1 MRRRARDFDIFNIS
15 FLDVISCGLGAVVLI
30 VLISTYASEP
40 SPGAQTEVAPL
51 LDLVLAAETRVGTL
65 AVDLETER
73 QALTSRQLLRAR
85 LETAATAGGRALA
98 QSGSETGTLAQDIE
112 GLAMVQRSLDRLMRS
127 SITPNT
133 ATRRDEEVGG
143 IPVDSEYVV
152 FIVDTS
158 ASMKGIWDRVV
169 REIENVIRIHPP
181 IKGFQVLNDNGIHIL
196 SGYSGRW
203 IPDTPA
209 RRDSVIS
216 LLRTWNSASN
226 SSPVEG
232 LEVAL
237 KRYVNQNNKVA
248 IYIFGDEYSGSSYDP
263 VIEALVRQNTNR
275 ATGARLARVHAIGFL
290 SPLSTGRFATL
301 MREVTRRNDGTFLA
315 LPE

>member
-30 VLISTYASEP
+30 VLISTYASEA